1 MYLVDSFAGEVIQPW
16 PMRYKLEIE
25 PDPAGNFIDPT
36 PEILQENQ
44 VDFRYSDQALM
55 LFLDGHQAP
64 QARWA
69 GIEDL
74 EGFVEEGVPLTEAVK
89 NRGFRIRR
97 LDKR

>member
-16 PMRYKLEIE
+16 PMRYKLEIIE
-25 PDPAGNFIDPT
+25 QGFGQDPDSSIR
-36 PEILQENQ
+36 QENQ

-55 LFLDGHQAP
+55 LFLDGHLEP

-74 EGFVEEGVPLTEAVK
+74 EGYTEEGVPPTEAVK
-89 NRGFRIRR
+89 SRGIRIRR